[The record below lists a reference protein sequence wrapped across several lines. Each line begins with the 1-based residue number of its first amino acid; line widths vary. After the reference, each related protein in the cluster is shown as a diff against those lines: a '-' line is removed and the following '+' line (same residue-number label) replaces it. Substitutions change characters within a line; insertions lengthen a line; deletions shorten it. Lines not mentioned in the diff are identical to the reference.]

1 MKIELKNITKEFK
14 KNIVLNDVNMTL
26 ESGNIYGF
34 IGKNGSG
41 KSILLK
47 IMCGFYKPSNGKV
60 IYDGIDIVANNSFP
74 KNTRALIEK
83 PGFISDLTGYENLE
97 MLAAIEGKIGAS
109 EIIKT
114 LEKVN
119 LLEEKDKKFGNYS
132 LGMKQKLGVAQVLME
147 DPEVMIFDE
156 PFNGIE
162 EDTSNKL
169 RELLKLEC
177 QKGKI
182 IIIASHIKEDIDG
195 LANIVYKFDVGKVT
209 KVR

>member
-177 QKGKI
+177 KKGKI

>member
-47 IMCGFYKPSNGKV
+47 IMCGFYKPNNGKV

>member
-195 LANIVYKFDVGKVT
+195 LANIIYKFDVGKVT

>member
-195 LANIVYKFDVGKVT
+195 LADIVYKFDVGKVT